1 MRKLTKI
8 FVSALLISGISFAS
22 FADDT
27 PVGTA
32 KPKTFE
38 VGLYTIKQT
47 SKVKVFV
54 EKNKGEKLLIRL
66 KNEQGDVLH
75 TETIGKSQT
84 FYKGSYDLEQLQDG
98 KYSFEIEN
106 SAERLVKNVQIST
119 QKPVEVE
126 KREVVI
132 K

>member
-1 MRKLTKI
+1 MKKLTKI

-27 PVGTA
+27 PVSTA

-38 VGLYTIKQT
+38 VGLYNIKQT

-75 TETIGKSQT
+75 TEAIGKSQT
-84 FYKGSYDLEQLQDG
+84 TYKGSYDLEQLQDG
-98 KYSFEIEN
+98 KYTFEIEN
-106 SAERLVKNVQIST
+106 SAERLVKSVQIST